1 VNRFEGG
8 AVKIGI
14 AGVGRMGAAM
24 ATRLMGLNR
33 DVSVWNRSPE
43 RTKAVAEAG
52 AKVAATAHD
61 LAETCDIVLSC
72 VTDAAA
78 IEETYRGR
86 NGLLAG
92 EVKGKLFIEMSTVR
106 PEVPQRLAAAV
117 KAKGAGFVDCPV
129 GGSVGP
135 AREGKLF
142 GFIGGEASEVSR
154 ARQVLDQLCRRV
166 EHVGPVGSGARMKL
180 TINLP
185 LHIYWQAVGEAL
197 AISKSLGLDAA
208 RVIDILADTS
218 GGPNVLK
225 TRGSAFAAALS
236 GRDVGP
242 IAFDIDSTRKDL
254 RTMIEE
260 AHALG
265 VELPVTERTLEC
277 FDEASR
283 EGLGAGDA
291 CALPA
296 RFLGVARRSPP

>member
-1 VNRFEGG
+1 M
-8 AVKIGI
+8 KIGI
-14 AGVGRMGAAM
+14 AGMGRMGTAM
-24 ATRLMGLNR
+24 ATRLMGLGR
-33 DVSVWNRSPE
+33 DVSVWNRTAS
-43 RTKAVAEAG
+43 RTKPVAEAG
-52 AKVAATAHD
+52 AKVASSARE
-61 LAETCDIVLSC
+61 LAEHCDIVLSC

-78 IEETYRGR
+78 IEETYRGKE
-86 NGLLAG
+86 GLLAG

-106 PEVPQRLAAAV
+106 PEVQERLGAAV

-135 AREGKLF
+135 TREGKLF
-142 GFIGGEASEVSR
+142 GFIGGDASEVSR

-185 LHIYWQAVGEAL
+185 LHVYWQAVGEAL
-197 AISKSLGLDAA
+197 VISKSLGLDSG

-225 TRGSAFAAALS
+225 TRGPAFSAALS

-242 IAFDIDSTRKDL
+242 VSFDIDSTRKDL

-260 AHALG
+260 AQSLG
-265 VELPVTERTLEC
+265 VKLPVAERALEC
-277 FDEASR
+277 YDEAAR
-283 EGLGAGDA
+283 DGLGGGDA

-296 RFLGVARRSPP
+296 RFVGKARKS